1 MNTHHTPPVCPL
13 CGIPECH
20 GPHLCL
26 GTIKLARMRA
36 ALAEHAADLAAQAA
50 DEEGVPELLMLADAD
65 QHGEVLE
72 YMGLPADADLCDM
85 LDFWDDAGPVQRV
98 VILTILGAH

>member
-1 MNTHHTPPVCPL
+1 MNTLHTPPVCPL

-65 QHGEVLE
+65 
-72 YMGLPADADLCDM
+72 LCDM